1 MLSQDHILLQ
11 TSATTKLEVIQALA
25 TLAYELGKV
34 NDVESFVAAVL
45 EREAQYSTG
54 VGYHIAIPHGKSVA
68 VNEPVLLI
76 AQVNDIEWDSL
87 DGLPVKTVFLIGVP
101 LASEGEVH
109 LRILAQLSRNLMKAP
124 FREQLFNARSKDD
137 IMHLFATLA
146 L

>member
-11 TSATTKLEVIQALA
+11 TSATTKLEVIQALT

-124 FREQLFNARSKDD
+124 FREQLFNARSKED